1 MHDRPQRGAQ
11 PPGTLRVGV
20 VTVAPAQGLG
30 EVVVRTHHVA
40 HELRAPRGG
49 RTAQGLASALQ
60 RLIGEAVEGG
70 VAPTARLE
78 PVQRE
83 PPHAL
88 EHPVPRRRAGRVG
101 DHQRGVHELVDQGV
115 EALVVAVGARQPA
128 GGAAIEGSSEHGEM
142 LEQLALVR
150 AEEVV
155 GPPDRLGHAAVA
167 RRAAEPRPIE
177 HVGALAEAFGD
188 LGRTHRAGAR
198 GGDLQCEREPVQ
210 PAAQIHDGIE
220 VGTLDAHT
228 GLAGALEEQL
238 DRRPG
243 QRIGRADSRHL
254 ERRQRDDG
262 LAGQL
267 QRRPAGGQHRRLL
280 ADLEDA
286 PDRAGRRLQE
296 VLAVV
301 DQEQHLAIAGRV
313 QQRLE
318 RLEPQLRGERAR
330 DGVGIVDAGQVH
342 AARAEREALRGARHR
357 FVGECGLAHTARPD
371 QRDETPG
378 LQPAVDV
385 VELVITTEQPHPR
398 SRRQPTERGGPAG
411 AVAASPRPAGDVT
424 RRATSRARP
433 RGAVHVRRTDD
444 DDEPTVGEVLARLQL
459 GVEALVGA
467 SALTTSDRVRRVDG
481 HATAVLTQLVE
492 HGLRAGGRAGDT
504 GGEEGQTAGG
514 GGGEDELG
522 MDMSVLLVRVG
533 RGPIDHAPVA

>member
-1 MHDRPQRGAQ
+1 M
-11 PPGTLRVGV
+11 
-20 VTVAPAQGLG
+20 TVAPAQRLG
-30 EVVVRTHHVA
+30 EVVVRTHHLA
-40 HELRAPRGG
+40 HELRAPRG
-49 RTAQGLASALQ
+49 RRAAQGLASALQ

-88 EHPVPRRRAGRVG
+88 EHAVPRRRAGRVG

-115 EALVVAVGARQPA
+115 EALVVAVEARQPA
-128 GGAAIEGSSEHGEM
+128 GGARIERSGEHGEV
-142 LEQLALVR
+142 LEQLALVL

-155 GPPDRLGHAAVA
+155 GPSDRLGHAAVA

-188 LGRTHRAGAR
+188 LGRTHRACSR
-198 GGDLQCEREPVQ
+198 GGDLERQREPVQ
-210 PAAQIHDGIE
+210 PAAQVHDGIE
-220 VGTLDAHT
+220 VGTLDAHA

-238 DRRPG
+238 HRRPR
-243 QRIGRADSRHL
+243 QRIGRADRRHL
-254 ERRQRDDG
+254 ERRQRHHG

-267 QRRPAGGQHRRLL
+267 QRRPAGGQHGRLL

-318 RLEPQLRGERAR
+318 RLEAELRGERAR
-330 DGVGIVDAGQVH
+330 DGVGIVDAGEVH
-342 AARAEREALRGARHR
+342 AARTEREAIRGARHR
-357 FVGECGLAHTARPD
+357 FVGECRLAHTARPD

-385 VELVITTEQPHPR
+385 VELVVTTEQPHPR
-398 SRRQPTERGGPAG
+398 SRRQPTEHAVGRPERLRHRPGRPAVSRGG
-411 AVAASPRPAGDVT
+411 
-424 RRATSRARP
+424 
-433 RGAVHVRRTDD
+433 
-444 DDEPTVGEVLARLQL
+444 
-459 GVEALVGA
+459 
-467 SALTTSDRVRRVDG
+467 
-481 HATAVLTQLVE
+481 
-492 HGLRAGGRAGDT
+492 
-504 GGEEGQTAGG
+504 
-514 GGGEDELG
+514 
-522 MDMSVLLVRVG
+522 
-533 RGPIDHAPVA
+533 